1 MRLIFKT
8 SKNTEVVPFNNQ
20 TYLNGAINKW
30 LGHNNKWH
38 NVPGNYNISS
48 LLGGKQVD
56 NGLSFPNGAKIV
68 VSFLDSEFIT
78 TLVDGMKKDPLIN
91 WGMKVDEKF
100 EIELDSKIF
109 GGKNFFFALSP
120 ILIKKSR
127 KGEKDAFFTYESE
140 NVDEIL
146 TNSMANKLKCIYP
159 EVELSNFRI
168 EFARDY
174 GKTKKVKRVM
184 VGTAKNMA
192 SICPIIIYGKKE
204 TVELCYNLG
213 IGGSVNS
220 GFGCIS
226 KNKIW

>member
-8 SKNTEVVPFNNQ
+8 SKSTEIVPFNNQ

-48 LLGGKQVD
+48 LLGGKKVS

-68 VSFLDSEFIT
+68 VSFLDNEFIAA
-78 TLVDGMKKDPLIN
+78 LVDGMKKDPLIN
-91 WGMKVDEKF
+91 WGMRVDEEF
-100 EIELDSKIF
+100 EIELDSKIY

-120 ILIKKSR
+120 ILIKKT
-127 KGEKDAFFTYESE
+127 KEGERDIFLTYESE
-140 NVDEIL
+140 NVNEVL
-146 TNSMANKLKCIYP
+146 TDSMANKLRCIYP
-159 EVELSNFRI
+159 DVELFGFKI

-174 GKTKKVKRVM
+174 GKTKKIKKVLI
-184 VGTAKNMA
+184 KNVINTA

-213 IGGSVNS
+213 IGRSVNS